1 MKTKLIY
8 AIVFIFIGLI
18 SCSKD
23 DDKQVEPCFFY
34 SASLTDDCDCFDSN
48 NIPCLQVYHLISE
61 TEYNR
66 LLSILNNSTISC
78 VYVDDSEYWDIQDGF
93 GYLISLNKDKCPE
106 WTW

>member
-8 AIVFIFIGLI
+8 AVVFIFIGLI

-23 DDKQVEPCFFY
+23 DDKQEEPCFSY
-34 SASLTDDCDCFDSN
+34 SASLTDDCDCFDIN
-48 NIPCLQVYHLISE
+48 NIPCLQVYHIISE

-66 LLSILNNSTISC
+66 LLSILNNSTIRC
-78 VYVDDSEYWDIQDGF
+78 VYVDDSEFWDIKDGF
-93 GYLISLNKDKCPE
+93 GYLNNLYKDRCPE